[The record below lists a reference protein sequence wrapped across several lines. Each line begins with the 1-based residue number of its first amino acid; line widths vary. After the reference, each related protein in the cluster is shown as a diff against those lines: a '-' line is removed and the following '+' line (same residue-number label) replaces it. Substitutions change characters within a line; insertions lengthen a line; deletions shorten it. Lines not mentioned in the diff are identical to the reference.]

1 MQRGLRMF
9 SLSFVAI
16 LLAAVPRVVFAHEG
30 HVHGDG
36 GFASG
41 FTHPLTGLDH
51 LIAMIAIGLWA
62 AQIGG
67 RAVVVLPAVFVSMMF
82 VGGAL
87 ALNGVQVPVIEPG
100 IVASVLVLGL
110 LIAAAAKLPLMAG
123 IIITALFA
131 FVHGAAHGQ
140 ELGESSPLHFALG
153 AMLASTLLH
162 IAGALLGTS
171 IKAKLGFMPVR
182 VAGGVIAAV
191 GLLMAVSVL

>member
-16 LLAAVPRVVFAHEG
+16 LLAAVPRVVLAHEG
-30 HVHGDG
+30 HDHGDG
-36 GFASG
+36 GFATG

-67 RAVVVLPAVFVSMMF
+67 RAVVVLPAVFVSMMLA
-82 VGGAL
+82 GGAL
-87 ALNGVQVPVIEPG
+87 ALNGVQVPAIEPG

-110 LIAAAAKLPLMAG
+110 LIAAAAKLPLIAG
-123 IIITALFA
+123 IIITAIFA

-140 ELGESSPLHFALG
+140 ELGESSPLVFALG

-162 IAGALLGTS
+162 IAGALLGTG
-171 IKAKLGFMPVR
+171 IKAKLGTLPVR
-182 VAGGVIAAV
+182 VAGGVIAAL

>member
-1 MQRGLRMF
+1 MRRAFGFLFFIM
-9 SLSFVAI
+9 LLLTVLPGVA
-16 LLAAVPRVVFAHEG
+16 FGHEG
-30 HVHGDG
+30 HDHGTG
-36 GFASG
+36 GFTTGIA
-41 FTHPLTGLDH
+41 HPLTGLDH

-131 FVHGAAHGQ
+131 VVHGAAHGQ
-140 ELGESSPLHFALG
+140 ELGESSPLVFALG
-153 AMLASTLLH
+153 AMLASTMLH
-162 IAGALLGTS
+162 IAGALLGTG
-171 IKAKLGFMPVR
+171 IKAKLGALPVC